1 MGTATDTYGDVIPA
15 LTHEAA
21 DRVGD
26 NALGLRGHQRH
37 DRHGRGSPR
46 RSGRSL

>member
-21 DRVGD
+21 DRMGD
-26 NALGLRGHQRH
+26 TLWG
-37 DRHGRGSPR
+37 
-46 RSGRSL
+46 